1 MCGLARSVGGAGQ
14 VVGWLVEGVA
24 VSVEGEA
31 SSVWCA
37 VGLVAVCAVGE
48 VFGRQGALLVICLII
63 I

>member
-1 MCGLARSVGGAGQ
+1 MCG
-14 VVGWLVEGVA
+14 LVEGVA

-31 SSVWCA
+31 GYVWCT
-37 VGLVAVCAVGE
+37 VGLVVVCAVGE